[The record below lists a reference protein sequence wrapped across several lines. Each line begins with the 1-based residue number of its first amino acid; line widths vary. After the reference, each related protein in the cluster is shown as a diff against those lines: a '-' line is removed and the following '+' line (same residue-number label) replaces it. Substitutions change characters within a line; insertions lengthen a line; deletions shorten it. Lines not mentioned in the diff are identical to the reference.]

1 MASGRPSAEMP
12 AELVRHLSGG
22 RLVIAATIDDDGW
35 PYTMVLNS
43 ALAIDAGR
51 IRFAIDHRTHS
62 LANLR
67 ANGRIMLEV
76 IGDGL
81 IYGVR
86 GSARLAYALAITGH
100 IGEARTIVDDILRS
114 TDHDLLPSFA
124 LAIAHAGFGD
134 ADAAFEWL
142 ERAYDQRD
150 AFLHSIKATAA
161 FDGLHAD
168 PRWAALLWR
177 MGLSA

>member
-67 ANGRIMLEV
+67 ANGRIMLEI

-86 GSARLAYALAITGH
+86 GSARVVRETMEHAPIASAMIEVAVEVVKRDLPPGVIVEGPMFRWGALDPYMTPI
-100 IGEARTIVDDILRS
+100 EPLMFEEMRTYQ
-114 TDHDLLPSFA
+114 A
-124 LAIAHAGFGD
+124 
-134 ADAAFEWL
+134 
-142 ERAYDQRD
+142 
-150 AFLHSIKATAA
+150 
-161 FDGLHAD
+161 
-168 PRWAALLWR
+168 
-177 MGLSA
+177 